1 MLKVLA
7 VSIAVS
13 LFQLLLHQELAAQN
27 TNEQTNRRPAL
38 FRLGGYLGGNYLVH
52 NANFNA
58 VSGCPTCN
66 PLFFGVWSGLG
77 ASAGAVLELPLFPRV
92 DVQVRAGASYT
103 TSRFESSEFI
113 KQNPQDPLA
122 TMPVEVVAR
131 HALESTWLHGMV
143 EPAVSVGITEAFRA
157 ELGASIGIPLVA
169 TYTHNARA
177 EGFLWRL
184 PDGTASL
191 DWLPQSGALQSV
203 ATSVAVV
210 GGLAYRLPLGETTL
224 LTPFLRYAFGLTDL
238 AATERVVVP
247 ARTPNSPR
255 VTESG
260 SWRVSSVQ
268 VGLALTFDVRPPLRT
283 ETRYERDTT
292 TTLGDQL
299 EELVRLVAST
309 STTKTVKEGGEE
321 LNLTTIR
328 ESYIREI
335 PRRQGLAVDLRVV
348 GIGKDSSRQE
358 NPLVVIEEF
367 ESDEF
372 TPLLP
377 YLYFPEA
384 VDNLLATRQNI
395 LTTPKDADKWSPK
408 SVSSE
413 ALEVFAN
420 TLNIVGYRMRRTP
433 TSRLTITG
441 CNANVGVEAGDTA
454 LSLRRAQA
462 VASYLVNIWGINS
475 KRLTLKAQNSPSRPA
490 RLDSK
495 DGMEENRR
503 VELEVEPASIL
514 GPIESDNVTVV
525 ATPPT
530 LEMTPLINAPAGL
543 HWWYLSVKQRN
554 KTLQSFSGSSTATV
568 QLWQISKDVIGTQE
582 TPLTVTLQAED
593 VQGRKGSVDRQ
604 VTIRQITVKK
614 KRVEMMN
621 DKRIDR
627 FAFIMFDY
635 DKSAADGAN
644 VQSLI
649 ETVRERIKPTSVIT
663 ITGYG
668 DRNGSK
674 QYNRELAA
682 RRCNEVKRLLQVPD
696 NQVNIKAVGNEVLV
710 QDNAL
715 PEGRAY
721 SRIVQIT
728 IETPITPGAPPRKER

>member
-1 MLKVLA
+1 MLRVL
-7 VSIAVS
+7 VVTVLSL
-13 LFQLLLHQELAAQN
+13 LFQALSNKEIAAQN
-27 TNEQTNRRPAL
+27 ANEQTSGRSTL

-52 NANFNA
+52 SANFNA

-77 ASAGAVLELPLFPRV
+77 ASVGAVLEVPLLPRV
-92 DVQVRAGASYT
+92 DVQVRAGANYT
-103 TSRFESSEFI
+103 TSRFESPEFI

-122 TMPVEVVAR
+122 TMPVEVIAR
-131 HALESTWLHGMV
+131 HALESTWLHGMI

-191 DWLPQSGALQSV
+191 DWLPQSGTLQNV
-203 ATSVAVV
+203 ATSIAVV
-210 GGLAYRLPLGETTL
+210 GGLAYRLPLSETVL
-224 LTPFLRYAFGLTDL
+224 LTPFLRYALGLTDL
-238 AATERVVVP
+238 AATERVIVP

-260 SWRVSSVQ
+260 SWRMSAVQ
-268 VGLALTFDVRPPLRT
+268 FGLALTFDVRQPLRT

-292 TTLGDQL
+292 TAPGDQL

-321 LNLTTIR
+321 LSLTTIR
-328 ESYIREI
+328 ESYVREI
-335 PRRQGLAVDLRVV
+335 PRRQGLTVDLQVV

-395 LTTPKDADKWSPK
+395 LAAPKDADKWSLK
-408 SVSSE
+408 DIAQES
-413 ALEVFAN
+413 LGVFSN
-420 TLNIVGYRMRRTP
+420 TLNVLGYRMRRAP

-441 CNANVGVEAGDTA
+441 CNANVGVETGDTA
-454 LSLRRAQA
+454 LSMRRAQA
-462 VASYLVNIWGINS
+462 VAGYLTKIWGIS
-475 KRLTLKAQNSPSRPA
+475 PKRLTLKAQNAPARPA

-503 VELEVEPASIL
+503 VELDVEPASIL
-514 GPIESDNVTVV
+514 GPIENDNLTVV

-543 HWWYLSVKQRN
+543 NWWYLSVKQRN

-568 QLWQISKDVIGTQE
+568 QFWQISRDVIGAQE
-582 TPLTVTLQAED
+582 TPLTMTLQAED
-593 VQGRKGSVDRQ
+593 ASGRKGSVDKN

-614 KRVEMMN
+614 KRIEMMN

-649 ETVRERIKPTSVIT
+649 ETVKERIKPTSVVT

-710 QDNAL
+710 QDNNV

-728 IETPITPGAPPRKER
+728 IETPITPGTPPRK